1 MLYRYRLLVTATAL
15 IIVAPGCGVREDTPG
30 TSTARTSSLLDA
42 SKYVPDIGTFL
53 QIGKNF
59 PVAVS
64 QDGSEVFFVSGLS
77 GADQVF
83 RLTTEGWPYQ
93 LTTFDNGIDFFSL
106 SNNGKMAIVGASIGG
121 SEQSQ
126 LYLMDSRTGRLLQL
140 THNNNVIHE
149 TVIWAPDDRAIY
161 YTSNEENGRDGF
173 VYRMDIVTGESEKIF
188 GDTAG
193 IQGWNVAAGVSQDG
207 SKLIIE
213 SYTSNVSN
221 DLYLLEE
228 SSGKYRKL
236 NDDDGDIEYYS
247 ATLMPDNTTIWMRS
261 NGNADGIMQVAKM
274 RVGVGSSELEFLDD
288 GWLDP
293 RWEVRNMF
301 ISDDYTII
309 AAIINEEGYQ
319 RLKLRE
325 LGSRKELALPS
336 LDGLVD
342 SVFFDQKG
350 NVYISFHD
358 PTHAPDVWR
367 WNPGTREL
375 KQLTFALYAGID
387 REIFSDPK
395 LIHYKSFDGL
405 EIPAFLYL
413 PPDYKEG
420 EAIPFLVYAHGG
432 PESQFVPKF
441 SRTFQYFPL
450 NGYGIL
456 APNPRGSS
464 GYGKYYRDLDNYR
477 NRKNSLKDY
486 RAGVDW
492 LLENGYTKPGLLGIR
507 GGSYGGYVVLGMITE
522 YPDLFAAAV
531 DITGIASFKT
541 YLTNTKPY
549 RRKYR
554 EPEYGPLSDP
564 EFLDSISPLGKA
576 HLIKT
581 PLLVLHGENDPR
593 VPVSEARQII
603 RAIMSNGG
611 EVDSLIFPDEG
622 HGIDKRENLIASYRK
637 EVEFLDQHLKVS
649 KASQGVD

>member
-1 MLYRYRLLVTATAL
+1 MSCIYRLLVAAAAL
-15 IIVAPGCGVREDTPG
+15 IIAAPGCGVREDASGRSSVKT
-30 TSTARTSSLLDA
+30 TSLLDA
-42 SKYVPDIGTFL
+42 STYVPDISTYL
-53 QIGKNF
+53 QIGENF
-59 PVAVS
+59 PVGVS
-64 QDGSEVFFVSGLS
+64 HDGSEVFFVSDLS

-83 RLTTEGWPYQ
+83 RLTSEGWPYQ
-93 LTTFDNGIDFFSL
+93 LTTFENGIDFFSL
-106 SNNGKMAIVGASIGG
+106 SNNAQMAIVGASIGG

-126 LYLMDSRTGRLLQL
+126 LYLMDSKTGRLLKL
-140 THNNNVIHE
+140 THNKNVKHE

-173 VYRMDIVTGESEKIF
+173 IYQMDITTGESEKIF
-188 GDTAG
+188 GDAAG
-193 IQGWNVAAGVSQDG
+193 VQGWNVAAGVSRDG

-221 DLYLLEE
+221 DLYLLETG
-228 SSGKYRKL
+228 SGKYQKL
-236 NDDDGDIEYYS
+236 NDDQGDIEYYS
-247 ATLMPDNTTIWMRS
+247 ATLMPDNRTIWMRS
-261 NGNADGIMQVAKM
+261 NGNPDGIMRVAKM
-274 RVGVGSSELEFLDD
+274 SLGSPKLEFIDD

-293 RWEVRNMF
+293 RWEVKNLVT
-301 ISDDYTII
+301 SDDCSMM

-319 RLKLRE
+319 RLKLRQ
-325 LGSRKELALPS
+325 LDSGKELPVPA
-336 LDGLVD
+336 LDGLID
-342 SVFFDQKG
+342 SFFFDQRG
-350 NVYISFHD
+350 NAYMSFHD

-367 WNPGTREL
+367 WNPLSRDL

-387 REIFSDPK
+387 REIFSSPK

-420 EAIPFLVYAHGG
+420 QAIPFLVYAHGG
-432 PESQFVPKF
+432 PESQFRPKF

-456 APNPRGSS
+456 APNPRGST

-477 NRKNSLKDY
+477 NRQDCLKDY
-486 RAGVDW
+486 RAAVDW
-492 LLENGYTKPGLLGIR
+492 LLEKGYTRPGLLGIR
-507 GGSYGGYVVLGMITE
+507 GGSYGGYVALGMITE

-531 DITGIASFKT
+531 DIIGIASFKT
-541 YLTNTKPY
+541 YLNNTRPY

-554 EPEYGPLSDP
+554 EAEYGPLSDP
-564 EFLDSISPLGKA
+564 EFLDSISPLNKA

-603 RAIMSNGG
+603 RAIMKNGG

-637 EVEFLDQHLKVS
+637 EVEFLNRHLKGL
-649 KASQGVD
+649 KAGLRVD